1 MESTNYD
8 GWYNPNIS
16 TVTISE
22 LNSPVKSQSLSL
34 DNTTKSNY
42 MLFVKEHILYNGRKQ
57 KGWSIKM
64 QEDNTSKYQQKIS
77 QTLMLISYDLDFN
90 TFSFN
95 KYYIKSLHSDKSL
108 KTLLWYNQSKLNTP

>member
-1 MESTNYD
+1 
-8 GWYNPNIS
+8 
-16 TVTISE
+16 
-22 LNSPVKSQSLSL
+22 
-34 DNTTKSNY
+34 
-42 MLFVKEHILYNGRKQ
+42 
-57 KGWSIKM
+57 M

-108 KTLLWYNQSKLNTP
+108 KTLL